1 MPSFDTVHVEG
12 IRNISGEDVELA
24 DQLGFSIKL
33 LGIVSVTEDGKTLQ
47 RVHPALIPLNTAL
60 GGTHGVTNGLFTL
73 GDFVGGVFSQGPGA
87 GREATASAVVSDL
100 VDISLENT
108 TDCFGV
114 AVNTMKEMQTISM
127 NERVGQYYLRFDN
140 EKDRAAVVKE
150 LKQINVTI
158 EQRAADDKNF
168 KSNCCVVT
176 GEVLESE
183 IMSIVTGNE
192 GSIKSMIRV
201 EGPW

>member
-1 MPSFDTVHVEG
+1 LPSFDTVHVEG

-33 LGIVSVTEDGKTLQ
+33 LGIVSMTEDGKTLQ

-158 EQRAADDKNF
+158 EQHNKINV
-168 KSNCCVVT
+168 SNCCVVT